1 MVQFTNYFSQL
12 IKPHDEVQ
20 IILEARQIEK
30 KKLFANLNLSVAVIL
45 IFYTILYWYLIDY
58 FAVIVVAVGAFILTP
73 ITIWL
78 EKNNFPSASRVLF
91 VISCHLY
98 IYLTSLSML
107 HLINVE
113 YFYYPAMLLP
123 LLIFEITELK
133 KISFC
138 IFISLIF
145 WACTHFLGFSFVPN
159 SWLMP
164 DPPAELLKP
173 TNFLGAT
180 VVLLIF
186 AREFVMSNIR
196 LKDLLVQQSD
206 DKGQILQKA
215 NEQLQQVADS
225 LNEAQAVA
233 KLGSWQFDPISK
245 IQTWSKQMFI
255 IFHRE
260 QSLGEPTYIDLLQS
274 IHPEDR
280 DNWNLV
286 IENSLVT
293 GQPYT
298 MRCRLSLTEQESWIE
313 LKGQAII
320 NEKGQVSGLFGT
332 CQDITTEVLAQH
344 KLVQSSKMSSLGEM
358 AGGIAHE
365 INNPL
370 TIISGKVWQI
380 KSKIEKGNLEPEKII
395 ESLDMIAR
403 TTDRIAKI
411 IKGLRSFSR
420 NSDNDPMEVIIL
432 TQVIDETLELC
443 RERFKNH
450 SIEIKLDIMP
460 QLMIKG
466 RAAQLGQVLMN
477 LLNNAHDAVLSLPE
491 KWIELHVTKNQQ
503 NIKITVTDSGH
514 GIPNHVVQK
523 MMQPFFTTKDVGK
536 GTGLGL
542 SISKGIIEDHGGK
555 LSYSAI
561 TGNTQFIIE
570 IPAHN
575 EALKAG

>member
-1 MVQFTNYFSQL
+1 MLDIRLFLN
-12 IKPHDEVQ
+12 Q
-20 IILEARQIEK
+20 ITRPQDDVKNILQSRQIEK
-30 KKLFANLNLSVAVIL
+30 NKLFINLNLAVGLIL
-45 IFYTILYWYLIDY
+45 LFYTALYFYLTDY
-58 FAVIVVAVGAFILTP
+58 FAMTIMAIGAFILTP
-73 ITIWL
+73 LTIWL
-78 EKNNFPSASRVLF
+78 EKNHFASPSRVLF
-91 VISCHLY
+91 IISCHLY

-113 YFYYPAMLLP
+113 YYYYPAMLLP
-123 LLIFEITELK
+123 LLIFETTEIK

-138 IFISLIF
+138 IFISLTF
-145 WACTHFLGFSFVPN
+145 WVCTRFLGFSFVPN
-159 SWLMP
+159 SWLMLN
-164 DPPAELLKP
+164 PPSQLLIP
-173 TNFLGAT
+173 TNFLGST

-196 LKDLLVQQSD
+196 LKDLLVQQSEQ
-206 DKGQILQKA
+206 KGKILQEA

-233 KLGSWQFDPISK
+233 KLGSWQFDTISK
-245 IQTWSKQMFI
+245 KQTWSKQMFN
-255 IFHRE
+255 IF
-260 QSLGEPTYIDLLQS
+260 QKDYTQNEPFEADLIQM
-274 IHPEDR
+274 IHLEDR
-280 DNWNLV
+280 DNWRLV
-286 IENSLVT
+286 IENSIST
-293 GQPYT
+293 GQPFNI
-298 MRCRLSLTEQESWIE
+298 RCRLQSPEQEKWIE
-313 LKGQAII
+313 FKGQAITNDI
-320 NEKGQVSGLFGT
+320 NQVSELFGT

-380 KSKIEKGNLEPEKII
+380 KSKIEKGNIEPEKII
-395 ESLDMIAR
+395 ESLDIVAK

-420 NSDNDPMEVIIL
+420 NSENDPMEVIIL

-450 SIEIKLDIMP
+450 SIELKLDLMP

-466 RAAQLGQVLMN
+466 RSAQLGQVLMN
-477 LLNNAHDAVLSLPE
+477 LLNNAHDAVLNLPE
-491 KWIELHVTKNQQ
+491 KWVELHVTQVQQ
-503 NIKITVTDSGH
+503 IIKITVTDSGH
-514 GIPNHVVQK
+514 GIANNVVQK

-555 LSYSAI
+555 LYYSGI
-561 TGNTQFIIE
+561 TGNTQFVIE
-570 IPAHN
+570 IPAHS
-575 EALKAG
+575 EALRAG